1 MAHKTDLAE
10 EILEK
15 AGELFGENGYAATT
29 IKQIANAAGCTN
41 AALYYYYQGGK
52 AEILQE
58 VIRKYRSR
66 AVFLDELDESQS
78 ISDFIMKLSSR
89 LSQTLPSMAD
99 QIGWILLQFPNL
111 PDKEKEIM
119 QEGILKNHAS
129 MTHALTQFTKG
140 QEEAEKIAWLIYTMF
155 YGFQQL
161 FLRAEIERVT
171 GMDIE
176 SYGELV
182 VELMDKYLS
191 T

>member
-29 IKQIANAAGCTN
+29 IKQIAKAAGCTN

-52 AEILQE
+52 AEILRK
-58 VIRKYRSR
+58 VIQKYRSR
-66 AVFLDELDESQS
+66 AVFLDDLDESQS
-78 ISDFIMKLSSR
+78 ISDFIMNLSSS

-119 QEGILKNHAS
+119 QEGILKNHSS
-129 MTHALTQFTKG
+129 MTRALTPFTKG

-155 YGFQQL
+155 YGYQQL

-182 VELMDKYLS
+182 VELMDNYLS